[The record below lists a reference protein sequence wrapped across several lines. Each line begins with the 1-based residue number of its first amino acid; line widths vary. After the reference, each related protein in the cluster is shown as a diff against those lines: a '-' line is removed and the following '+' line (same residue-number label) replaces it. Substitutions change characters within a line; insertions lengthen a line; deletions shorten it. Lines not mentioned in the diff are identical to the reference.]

1 MSSRGK
7 KVDVLVI
14 GAGAYGLSCAWWM
27 AKRRTGAEILLV
39 DQGEFASGA
48 SGRNGAGFRMQWGLE
63 LNIRLC
69 QESILFFENAAEE
82 LDYPRGI
89 ELKQDGYLVLAHSEK
104 AYRNLQAAV
113 VTQNSFGVPSEMLNA
128 DECVDM
134 VPPLGRNKLVGGSF
148 CAKDG
153 SASPFLWLDALLKA
167 CRREGVVV
175 RYGTRVH
182 GLEKKDSGFQARL
195 NDEMVEADRVLL
207 CVDWAAPELLSSLGI
222 EIPVTSL
229 PKEAMVTAP
238 CEPKVGPI
246 LISLEHHIAVNQVQR
261 GSIVFTVSRPRV
273 GSEIRSMPDFLS
285 FAAPRVID
293 LLPGVADLRILRT
306 WGGVSSL
313 TPDMQ
318 PILGQTEVDGL
329 YVAVSSYRG
338 FMTSPAVG
346 RMMSSLI
353 LDDDTNDPILS
364 KLGPRRF
371 AAGEMI
377 SEPLLNQA

>member
-1 MSSRGK
+1 
-7 KVDVLVI
+7 
-14 GAGAYGLSCAWWM
+14 
-27 AKRRTGAEILLV
+27 
-39 DQGEFASGA
+39 
-48 SGRNGAGFRMQWGLE
+48 MQWGLE
-63 LNIRLC
+63 MNIRLC
-69 QESILFFENAAEE
+69 QESIRFFEDAADE

-104 AYRNLQAAV
+104 AYANLRNAV
-113 VTQNSFGVPSEMLNA
+113 ATQQKFGVPSEMLDA
-128 DECVDM
+128 DECVAM
-134 VPPLGRNKLVGGSF
+134 VPSLGRNKLVGGSF

-167 CRREGVVV
+167 CKREKVDV

-182 GLEKKDSGFQARL
+182 DIRKNGSGFRAKL
-195 NDEMVEADRVLL
+195 NDEEIEAGRVLL

-222 EIPVTSL
+222 ELPVVSL
-229 PKEAMVTAP
+229 PKEAIVTVP
-238 CEPKVGPI
+238 CEPKVKPI
-246 LISLEHHIAVNQVQR
+246 LISLEHHISVNQVNR
-261 GSIVFTVSRPRV
+261 GSIIFVVSRARQ
-273 GSEIRSMPDFLS
+273 GSEIKSTPDFLA
-285 FAAPRVID
+285 FAAPKVID
-293 LLPGVADLRILRT
+293 LLPGVADVPVLRT

-318 PILGQTEVDGL
+318 PILGQTEVEGL

-346 RMMSSLI
+346 RMMSALI

-371 AAGEMI
+371 KTGDLI